1 MEYQVNEI
9 VSGEVTG
16 IQSYG
21 AFVKLP
27 NGEQGLIHISEIST
41 FFVKS
46 VSKFVQLGQ
55 TIKVKIIDV
64 LHDKL
69 LYRLSLKQVQ
79 PTPRQNVRQMKSPNA
94 KKRFKVPLN
103 QQDFTPL
110 IKNLNGWIQ
119 DGLKKYGDV
128 QDD

>member
-1 MEYQVNEI
+1 MKVPSTHEGQTYNVGEI

-46 VSKFVQLGQ
+46 VSNFVQLGQ
-55 TIKVKIIDV
+55 TIKVKIIEILETLEHNWIENNFADTPNE
-64 LHDKL
+64 L
-69 LYRLSLKQVQ
+69 LQK
-79 PTPRQNVRQMKSPNA
+79 A
-94 KKRFKVPLN
+94 
-103 QQDFTPL
+103 
-110 IKNLNGWIQ
+110 KNLF
-119 DGLKKYGDV
+119 
-128 QDD
+128 